1 MSLSAPTGNHDRADI
16 VSARAAWGPAPR
28 RGGRGARGAA
38 PLNLFWQDLVN
49 GLLAGGIFAVVAL
62 GFSLVWGIMNI
73 INLAHGALIMLG
85 AYTSYVLFTAF
96 HIDPFVSIPISFA
109 VLFVFGYCVQRFV
122 INFVVRAPILTTF
135 LLTFGLSLL
144 IVNVALLI
152 FHGRHQGHRNLIQR
166 LKFFARSGDGRL
178 REALDA
184 WSRRCSSPRSCTC
197 SSRVSKTGRA
207 IRAMAMDIDAAQLSG
222 VRVAHL
228 YAIVFGLGAGLAGA
242 AGALISLSFGLQPS
256 MGDPFVISAFV
267 VCVLGGLGT
276 VQGALVGGLVY
287 GVLESFGSQYIGT
300 GLQDAVAL
308 VVLLI
313 VLIVRPNGILGKAT
327 A

>member
-1 MSLSAPTGNHDRADI
+1 MD
-16 VSARAAWGPAPR
+16 
-28 RGGRGARGAA
+28 
-38 PLNLFWQDLVN
+38 LFWQDLVN

-73 INLAHGALIMLG
+73 INLAHGSFVMLG
-85 AYTSYVLFTAF
+85 AYTAYVLFSNW
-96 HIDPFVSIPISFA
+96 HIDPFVSIPIAFV

-144 IVNVALLI
+144 VVNFALLVFHGDVKGITTQYSGSNFSIGNVTVAWVKLWTLVVALVI
-152 FHGRHQGHRNLIQR
+152 T
-166 LKFFARSGDGRL
+166 
-178 REALDA
+178 ALMQL
-184 WSRRCSSPRSCTC
+184 WLSR
-197 SSRVSKTGRA
+197 SKTGRA

-242 AGALISLSFGLQPS
+242 AGVLVSLSYSLQPS

-267 VCVLGGLGT
+267 VCVLGGLGS
-276 VQGALVGGLVY
+276 VQGALLGGLIF
-287 GVLESFGSQYIGT
+287 GVLEAFGSQYIGT

-308 VVLLI
+308 VVFLI
-313 VLIVRPNGILGKAT
+313 VLIVRPRGLLGKASV
-327 A
+327 

>member
-1 MSLSAPTGNHDRADI
+1 MD
-16 VSARAAWGPAPR
+16 
-28 RGGRGARGAA
+28 
-38 PLNLFWQDLVN
+38 LFWQNLIN
-49 GLLAGGIFAVVAL
+49 GVLAGGIFAVVAL

-85 AYTSYVLFTAF
+85 AYTSYELFTTL
-96 HIDPFVSIPISFA
+96 HIDPFVSIPIAF
-109 VLFVFGYCVQRFV
+109 VFLFLFGYCVQRFV

-144 IVNVALLI
+144 IINFVLLI
-152 FHGRHQGHRNLIQR
+152 FHGDIKGIETWY
-166 LKFFARSGDGRL
+166 SGSNVSIGPVTIAYVKL
-178 REALDA
+178 WTLVAALVITA
-184 WSRRCSSPRSCTC
+184 LMHLFLTH
-197 SSRVSKTGRA
+197 SKTGRA

-276 VQGALVGGLVY
+276 VQGALVGGLAY
-287 GVLESFGSQYIGT
+287 GVLESLGSQYIGS

-308 VVLLI
+308 VVLLV
-313 VLIVRPNGILGKAT
+313 VLIVRPTGILGKAT

>member
-1 MSLSAPTGNHDRADI
+1 MQ
-16 VSARAAWGPAPR
+16 
-28 RGGRGARGAA
+28 
-38 PLNLFWQDLVN
+38 LFAQDLVN

-73 INLAHGALIMLG
+73 INLAHGAFIMLG
-85 AYTSYVLFTAF
+85 AYVAFVLFTAW
-96 HIDPFVSIPISFA
+96 HVDPFLSIPVAFA
-109 VLFVFGYCVQRFV
+109 VLFALGYVIQRYV

-144 IVNVALLI
+144 IVNATLLV
-152 FHGRHQGHRNLIQR
+152 FHGDTRGIETSYSGSNFSIGPVT
-166 LKFFARSGDGRL
+166 FAWIKVWTL
-178 REALDA
+178 VAALTITA
-184 WSRRCSSPRSCTC
+184 LMQIFLTTSR
-197 SSRVSKTGRA
+197 TGRA
-207 IRAMAMDIDAAQLSG
+207 IRAMSMDIDAAQLTG

-228 YAIVFGLGAGLAGA
+228 YAIVFALGAGLAGA
-242 AGALISLSFGLQPS
+242 AGVLISLTYSIQPT
-256 MGDPFVISAFV
+256 MGDPFVITAFV

-287 GVLESFGSQYIGT
+287 GVVETLGSQYIGT

-313 VLIVRPNGILGKAT
+313 VLTLRPRGILGKA
-327 A
+327 AA

>member
-1 MSLSAPTGNHDRADI
+1 MA
-16 VSARAAWGPAPR
+16 
-28 RGGRGARGAA
+28 
-38 PLNLFWQDLVN
+38 LFWQDLVN
-49 GLLAGGIFAVVAL
+49 GILAGGIFAVVAL

-73 INLAHGALIMLG
+73 INLAHGAFIMLG
-85 AYTSYVLFTAF
+85 AYVAYVLFSTW
-96 HIDPFVSIPISFA
+96 HVDPFLSLPVAFVLLFA
-109 VLFVFGYCVQRFV
+109 LGYALQRYM

-144 IVNVALLI
+144 IVNIALLI
-152 FHGRHQGHRNLIQR
+152 FHGDIKGIETSY
-166 LKFFARSGDGRL
+166 SGSNFSIGPVTVAWTKL
-178 REALDA
+178 WTLVAALA
-184 WSRRCSSPRSCTC
+184 ITALMQAFLTRTR
-197 SSRVSKTGRA
+197 TGRA
-207 IRAMAMDIDAAQLSG
+207 IRATSMDIGAAQLSG

-228 YAIVFGLGAGLAGA
+228 YAIVFGLGAGLAGM
-242 AGALISLSFGLQPS
+242 AGVLISLSYGIQPS
-256 MGDPFVISAFV
+256 MGDPFIITAFV

-287 GVLESFGSQYIGT
+287 GVLIAYGSQYIGS

-313 VLIVRPNGILGKAT
+313 VLIFRPNGILGKAT

>member
-1 MSLSAPTGNHDRADI
+1 MQ
-16 VSARAAWGPAPR
+16 
-28 RGGRGARGAA
+28 
-38 PLNLFWQDLVN
+38 LFWQDLAN
-49 GLLAGGIFAVVAL
+49 GLLVGGIYALVAL

-73 INLAHGALIMLG
+73 INLANGAFVMLG
-85 AYTSYVLFTAF
+85 AYTAYVLFSNW
-96 HIDPFVSIPISFA
+96 HVDPFFSIPVAF
-109 VLFVFGYCVQRFV
+109 VLLFVLGYSIQRFI

-144 IVNVALLI
+144 IVNVVLAI
-152 FHGRHQGHRNLIQR
+152 FHGDTKGITTQY
-166 LKFFARSGDGRL
+166 SGSNFSIGSVTI
-178 REALDA
+178 A
-184 WSRRCSSPRSCTC
+184 WIKLWTL
-197 SSRVSKTGRA
+197 VVAIAITGLMQVFLTTSKTGRA
-207 IRAMAMDIDAAQLSG
+207 IRAMSMDLDAAQLSG

-242 AGALISLSFGLQPS
+242 AGVLISLSYSLQPS
-256 MGDPFVISAFV
+256 MGDPFVITGFV
-267 VCVLGGLGT
+267 VCVLGGLGS

-287 GVLESFGSQYIGT
+287 GVLEAFGSQYIGT

-313 VLIVRPNGILGKAT
+313 VLIVRPRGLLGKAT